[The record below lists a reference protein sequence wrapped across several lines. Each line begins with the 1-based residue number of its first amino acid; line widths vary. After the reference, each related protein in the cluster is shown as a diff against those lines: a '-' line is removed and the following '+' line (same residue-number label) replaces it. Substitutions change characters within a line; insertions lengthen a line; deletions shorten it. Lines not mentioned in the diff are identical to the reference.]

1 MHVYN
6 VFIFFC
12 YITKTL
18 KKCKLKKN
26 DEKKKF
32 ENKPS
37 ESQNFSEFPEKK
49 RKFFRGL

>member
-6 VFIFFC
+6 MFILFC

-26 DEKKKF
+26 DEKKKV

-37 ESQNFSEFPEKK
+37 ESQNFSERLIP
-49 RKFFRGL
+49 